1 MSVMSRYSI
10 RLGLQASCPPS
21 RQGKKGQMVIRL
33 QIHVSMYL
41 LCGMNCTTDNCMEDL
56 DVGVWKSLLLVL
68 LFSKDQLS
76 GLYSYGFQ

>member
-21 RQGKKGQMVIRL
+21 RQGKKGQTVIRL

-56 DVGVWKSLLLVL
+56 DVGGMEVTFACFVVQQGSVEWVK
-68 LFSKDQLS
+68 
-76 GLYSYGFQ
+76 